1 MARIRSIKPDAATSE
16 SLAEV
21 PRAVRWTFAT
31 FWTHCD
37 DAGRAA
43 WNLRL
48 IKAAIYPLDDEV
60 TPEVLAAEFADL
72 ERVGAVCFYEVDG
85 RQYVHVPAWTDHQHP
100 NRPQESRLPQCP
112 KSDHSRPDCGTDH
125 ERLTEHAVNGHGAVT
140 PVLSSRGGSKEGEKA
155 GRAEHAAQKR
165 GTRLPESW
173 RPSDEARAWTLQ
185 RLTAADAA
193 VELEKFRNHW
203 LAKTGRDATKLDWD
217 RTWRNWVLNS
227 RPANGRASPKA
238 STADTRA
245 LDAHALAAR
254 LRSEETT

>member
-1 MARIRSIKPDAATSE
+1 MSRMRTLKPEACTSE

-21 PRAVRWTFAT
+21 DRAVRWTFAAL
-31 FWTHCD
+31 WTHCD
-37 DAGRAA
+37 DEGRAVA
-43 WNLRL
+43 NLRL
-48 IKAAIYPLDDEV
+48 IKAAIYPLDDDV
-60 TPEVLAAEFADL
+60 TIDLLERDLAEL
-72 ERVGAVCFYEVDG
+72 ERVGALCFYEVDG
-85 RQYVHVPAWTDHQHP
+85 RAYLHVPSWSEHQHP
-100 NRPQESRLPQCP
+100 NRPQDSKLPPCP
-112 KSDHSRPDCGTDH
+112 KTDHSRPIHTPV
-125 ERLTEHAVNGHGAVT
+125 TEPSVNTHGALI
-140 PVLSSRGGSKEGEKA
+140 PVVVGEGRVEGEGA
-155 GRAEHAAQKR
+155 VEGRVERAAPKR
-165 GTRLPESW
+165 GNRLPDDW
-173 RPSDEARAWTLQ
+173 RPSDDDRVWTLQ
-185 RLTAADAA
+185 RLTPADAA